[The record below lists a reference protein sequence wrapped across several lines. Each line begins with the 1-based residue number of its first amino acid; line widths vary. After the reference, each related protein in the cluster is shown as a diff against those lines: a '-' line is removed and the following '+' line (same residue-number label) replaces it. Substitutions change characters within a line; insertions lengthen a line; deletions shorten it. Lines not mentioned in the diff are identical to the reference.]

1 MNMLKEQLPPYRY
14 DLTGFCSPDR
24 NRLTIEV
31 ATTLE
36 RERSGGEKRS
46 ILRHHRF
53 GVSVY
58 RVIHSLHTKNQLLP
72 TAQPHKMC

>member
-36 RERSGGEKRS
+36 RERSGGKKGAS
-46 ILRHHRF
+46 SGIT
-53 GVSVY
+53 GSVY
-58 RVIHSLHTKNQLLP
+58 LYTE
-72 TAQPHKMC
+72 